1 MPRFSKNAV
10 RRRPCAAHLAHEWRL
25 LGWTAAEA
33 ESVRVAHM
41 LGCRCLWRGAA
52 AWWLHALA
60 QLGGQCGGSTVVARL
75 WWLDSLGPT
84 VCGGSTAVARQR
96 WLDSGGSTAGAERR
110 NPNPSSVCLLSLIKK
125 YLWTGVLEYSLE
137 LTSIC

>member
-1 MPRFSKNAV
+1 
-10 RRRPCAAHLAHEWRL
+10 
-25 LGWTAAEA
+25 
-33 ESVRVAHM
+33 VRVAHM

-60 QLGGQCGGSTVVARL
+60 QLGGQCGGSTVMARL

-96 WLDSGGSTAGAERR
+96 WLDSGGSTAVARQQEQSGVTLTLLQFA
-110 NPNPSSVCLLSLIKK
+110 LLSLIKK
-125 YLWTGVLEYSLE
+125 NLWTGVLEYSLE